1 MPIDIRDIPIT
12 LSYDKVYTEPVH
24 SSKRK
29 KRLIDLKIFPKK
41 RDTSALALIARYLNS
56 NC

>member
-41 RDTSALALIARYLNS
+41 RDTSALALIAKDLHS
-56 NC
+56 N